1 MNSVCKN
8 SECRIFGFFVWIQN
22 KKYYYFFAIIVICFF
37 FMEFKK
43 PIFRGWFFIKT
54 AWFSRRFLL
63 VFLWFLLH
71 PVRFYSFCT
80 VNEFHW
86 RSRGAKRSSE
96 FEQLKIFSNVSR
108 STFSFKILALFS
120 PRMRTPTL
128 SRLSPIFLCSFG
140 FNQNS
145 SFAFMKGNPLYF
157 SKNEIR
163 SFFSSPSIAS
173 FGASSFGWIISIF
186 QINFQ
191 IERNVQTI
199 GSKNVNK
206 LTQNAPPKYIRY
218 WWTNSIVVVFHINT
232 KPKIQAQMIRLSI
245 RRIKF
250 SKSFHF
256 SIDLTIFV
264 LIAFLIMIF

>member
-1 MNSVCKN
+1 M
-8 SECRIFGFFVWIQN
+8 I
-22 KKYYYFFAIIVICFF
+22 KKRRSFTS
-37 FMEFKK
+37 
-43 PIFRGWFFIKT
+43 FFIG
-54 AWFSRRFLL
+54 FSL
-63 VFLWFLLH
+63 VFRWFLLH

-80 VNEFHW
+80 VNEFPW

-199 GSKNVNK
+199 GSKNANK

-264 LIAFLIMIF
+264 LIASLIILF

>member
-1 MNSVCKN
+1 
-8 SECRIFGFFVWIQN
+8 
-22 KKYYYFFAIIVICFF
+22 
-37 FMEFKK
+37 MELKK

-63 VFLWFLLH
+63 VFRWFLLE
-71 PVRFYSFCT
+71 PVRFYSFWT
-80 VNEFHW
+80 VNEFPW

-128 SRLSPIFLCSFG
+128 SRLSPIFLWSFG

-199 GSKNVNK
+199 GSKNANK

-245 RRIKF
+245 RQIKF

-264 LIAFLIMIF
+264 LIASLIILF